1 MIITFD
7 FLEQWNF
14 QKLLPDNIEIFNN
27 LAVIEAEK
35 GNIEEAIKILTKSLS
50 LNQNLNTIYS
60 NLTNLYAY
68 RANILYEQ
76 ALDIDNEQKPLNLT
90 AVDNLSKVV
99 EVKPVTDLTFSNSEL
114 SYL

>member
-1 MIITFD
+1 MKVQVRRSRKGSFKST
-7 FLEQWNF
+7 
-14 QKLLPDNIEIFNN
+14 KLLPNNIEIFNN

-35 GNIEEAIKILTKSLS
+35 GNIEEAIKIFTKSLS

-76 ALDIDNEQKPLNLT
+76 ALDIENEQKPLNLH
-90 AVDNLSKVV
+90 SGR
-99 EVKPVTDLTFSNSEL
+99 
-114 SYL
+114 